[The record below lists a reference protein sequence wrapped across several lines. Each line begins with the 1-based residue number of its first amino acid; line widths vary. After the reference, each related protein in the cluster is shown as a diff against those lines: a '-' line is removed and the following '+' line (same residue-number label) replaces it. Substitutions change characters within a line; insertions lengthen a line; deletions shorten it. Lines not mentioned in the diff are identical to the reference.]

1 MTRTY
6 TGFVSLFDDD
16 DVTSAGTV
24 KFRLISG
31 HGVQAITIGD
41 TTRST
46 SNGAFEWLLETLIP
60 GAADCTGA
68 ASDPGCSRTSHHPT
82 SQSAGQDS

>member
-6 TGFVSLFDDD
+6 TGFVSLFDDED
-16 DVTSAGTV
+16 DSAAGMARIALTVDHGGVTIDIKGA
-24 KFRLISG
+24 R
-31 HGVQAITIGD
+31 
-41 TTRST
+41 RT
-46 SNGAFEWLLETLIP
+46 SRDETLSWLIEQIIP